1 MEGEETCVCVMYS
14 MNRCWLSGCKY
25 IFFLLVLIAL
35 YDSRFSEL
43 LVVLNR
49 LGILNRHL
57 ISLVNSF
64 GLSS

>member
-1 MEGEETCVCVMYS
+1 MVVI
-14 MNRCWLSGCKY
+14 
-25 IFFLLVLIAL
+25 IFFFSLVVIAL

-49 LGILNRHL
+49 GVFNRHL
-57 ISLVNSF
+57 ISLENSF

>member
-14 MNRCWLSGCKY
+14 MNRCRLSGCK
-25 IFFLLVLIAL
+25 IFFFLLVVIAL

-49 LGILNRHL
+49 PGVFNRHL
-57 ISLVNSF
+57 ISSENSF

>member
-1 MEGEETCVCVMYS
+1 MVV
-14 MNRCWLSGCKY
+14 N
-25 IFFLLVLIAL
+25 IFFFSLVVIAL

-49 LGILNRHL
+49 PGVFNRHL
-57 ISLVNSF
+57 ISLENSF

>member
-1 MEGEETCVCVMYS
+1 MEGEETCVCVIYS
-14 MNRCWLSGCKY
+14 MNRCRLSGCKY

-49 LGILNRHL
+49 RL
-57 ISLVNSF
+57 ISLENSF